1 MSETDINRKWLVGS
15 RLASGAGAVAPNRD
29 AETLLYYQRQL
40 EAELSYVRR
49 QLLELGL
56 QPGSP
61 S

>member
-1 MSETDINRKWLVGS
+1 MSEDDLNRKWLVGN
-15 RLASGAGAVAPNRD
+15 RLASGTAAVTPNRD

-49 QLLELGL
+49 QLVELGL
-56 QPGSP
+56 QQGSP

>member
-1 MSETDINRKWLVGS
+1 MSENDSNRKWLVGN
-15 RLASGAGAVAPNRD
+15 RLTNGTVAVAPNRD

-56 QPGSP
+56 QPGSR